1 MRRVL
6 HSSSLDIRHQLFH
19 ARQVRHSCEERRS
32 DEVPPRSTRACRHR
46 APDFCADLAPT
57 YARYFGVGTSERTG
71 RKFLNRKQHRTRDS
85 RIPPMI
91 CC

>member
-32 DEVPPRSTRACRHR
+32 DEVPPRDRRAR
-46 APDFCADLAPT
+46 AASGPDFGADLAPI
-57 YARYFGVGTSERTG
+57 YADLAPIYADWHGFVPTG
-71 RKFLNRKQHRTRDS
+71 ADL
-85 RIPPMI
+85 
-91 CC
+91 C